1 MDIIPNYKSLSGD
14 QIYQELNFIYK
25 SSNKQYI
32 GSFNAFI
39 YTSQYEMGNNNYN
52 PTPIS
57 VPDKRVKSLDEFIKY
72 VFDILK
78 TELYLQEQYD
88 IYRIKINGNVYLL
101 G

>member
-1 MDIIPNYKSLSGD
+1 
-14 QIYQELNFIYK
+14 
-25 SSNKQYI
+25 
-32 GSFNAFI
+32 
-39 YTSQYEMGNNNYN
+39 MGNNNYN

-88 IYRIKINGNVYLL
+88 IYRIKINGNVLFIRL
-101 G
+101 NKFIKTLSILKTTN

>member
-1 MDIIPNYKSLSGD
+1 MNDDVRRTTLRNHFGIRRVRAKIILNYKSLSGD
-14 QIYQELNFIYK
+14 QIYHELNVIYK

-57 VPDKRVKSLDEFIKY
+57 VPDKRLRV
-72 VFDILK
+72 
-78 TELYLQEQYD
+78 
-88 IYRIKINGNVYLL
+88 
-101 G
+101 